1 MAKYKV
7 LKQLNNI
14 KDGGVH
20 KVGAIIE
27 RNVSEVEAFEN
38 QWGTE
43 YLERVDEPKTK
54 TKAKATEEKVEE
66 EK

>member
-7 LKQLNNI
+7 LKQLNNV

-20 KVGAIIE
+20 KVGDIIE
-27 RNVSEVEAFEN
+27 RNVSEVEAFEK

-43 YLERVDEPKTK
+43 YLERVDEPKS
-54 TKAKATEEKVEE
+54 KAKQETEKETK
-66 EK
+66 